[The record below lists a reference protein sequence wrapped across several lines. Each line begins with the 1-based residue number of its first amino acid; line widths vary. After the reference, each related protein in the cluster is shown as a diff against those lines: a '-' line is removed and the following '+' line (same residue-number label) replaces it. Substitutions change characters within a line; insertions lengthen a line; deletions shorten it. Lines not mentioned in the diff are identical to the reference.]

1 MTIAS
6 KIDFSFWTLR
16 LPVCAGRRMHESM
29 TACMSHIAHE
39 RGPPDPLGGA
49 TKREVKTRA
58 PCSPV
63 SPPARTPRCV
73 KAWVVLSQSGV
84 YAGVPVHVSL
94 RHVDVHVVAVP
105 RAAPLGHLRSLDEHP
120 AALDLHIVRV
130 RVRVSG
136 LGLGVGLGL
145 GSGLGSG
152 LDGSPRPA
160 HRGRA
165 TRRGRAARGAPA

>member
-1 MTIAS
+1 
-6 KIDFSFWTLR
+6 
-16 LPVCAGRRMHESM
+16 M

-160 HRGRA
+160 HR
-165 TRRGRAARGAPA
+165 

>member
-1 MTIAS
+1 
-6 KIDFSFWTLR
+6 
-16 LPVCAGRRMHESM
+16 MHDSM
-29 TACMSHIAHE
+29 SHE
-39 RGPPDPLGGA
+39 RGPTGRGDEERGENGHP
-49 TKREVKTRA
+49 A
-58 PCSPV
+58 PRD
-63 SPPARTPRCV
+63 PARTPRCV
-73 KAWVVLSQSGV
+73 KAWGCTQSGV

-94 RHVDVHVVAVP
+94 RHVDVHVIAVP

-160 HRGRA
+160 HR
-165 TRRGRAARGAPA
+165 